1 LRHDNEYKRF
11 SLIIYKNNIIG
22 DNINPAA
29 LNALINGD
37 LGNFLTASTS
47 GGIEAQ
53 EAKGQID
60 FVNSTTLPKE
70 MKGGCTIEKLKSL
83 GIEFHDEVDDLFV
96 NVTLPEG
103 WSKRATD
110 HSMHSDLLDDKGRK
124 RASIFYKAAFYDRR
138 AFISLS
144 RRFLFGCDPEDEY
157 KTYISYEDRKN
168 GNWYG
173 VVNDCEKTIYRT
185 KPIKAINYDQHEEL
199 CAKAKEWL
207 EENYPDYE
215 NELAYWD

>member
-1 LRHDNEYKRF
+1 M
-11 SLIIYKNNIIG
+11 
-22 DNINPAA
+22 NPAA

-124 RASIFYKAAFYDRR
+124 RASIFYKAAFYDRS
-138 AFISLS
+138 AFMRLNK
-144 RRFLFGCDPEDEY
+144 RFKYDLYPEDKYE
-157 KTYISYEDRKN
+157 TNISCEDRQN

-173 VVNDCEKTIYRT
+173 VVLDCDKIIFKTEPTKSPSFKQEEKLISE
-185 KPIKAINYDQHEEL
+185 AEL
-199 CAKAKEWL
+199 WL
-207 EENYPDYE
+207 KENYPDYE